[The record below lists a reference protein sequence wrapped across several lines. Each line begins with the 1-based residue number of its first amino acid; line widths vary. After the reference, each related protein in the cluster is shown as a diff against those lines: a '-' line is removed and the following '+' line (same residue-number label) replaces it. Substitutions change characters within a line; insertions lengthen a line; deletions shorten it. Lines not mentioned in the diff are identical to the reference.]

1 MRGGSTG
8 TINDQYHFSQTYK
21 LATDSQRNVYGLS
34 KVGRGT
40 LDIAGNQKTYYGSS
54 YDYEYDVT
62 LFSLACNGS
71 YRWSKV
77 FGGDG
82 NEFIPSVC
90 VDSQDNVYTG
100 IRFGGCGL
108 PDNQAY
114 PARIDNDWV
123 LDSYNDCRLL
133 ALCKFDTQG
142 QLLWRRQPDAVG
154 VTFSSVFTYQ
164 GSKGMV
170 IDENNVIH
178 WLVQLVPGTY
188 CNGALTAT
196 KSPSNHYVLKYDTQG
211 NFLGAV
217 DLDLQFFTGTGTDLL
232 FYRNPGNGNYVVHFS
247 IDQSNQFIKATLNG
261 TVLPYT
267 FYLLGFNAQGQVVY
281 NQSNHRTLGQKFLI
295 SGVDFDPQN
304 NIYLS
309 GISAANNSADMFL
322 TFGSTSSIYSPHFVM
337 KLNPTADNIIWSS
350 RSQNNITSIQYPC
363 TIKYSNNQVIVATS
377 AGYNPVTPTPSLIS
391 WDNQNIPNSTGS
403 SNNDPF
409 LAWFDANT
417 GACTKLDRLASPVF
431 NQDYARA
438 ITLDNNNDIL
448 LGGQFSTSL
457 NLANNTSLQGSGLSQ
472 PFFVVKYASEACA
485 PLANETFQTNNSPKL
500 YPNPTQGLFY
510 VETDQPLSYT
520 ICALS
525 GSVLLTGQLNPQQP
539 IDATQLPQGCY
550 LVNLTDQNQQRTTL
564 KLVVK

>member
-1 MRGGSTG
+1 
-8 TINDQYHFSQTYK
+8 
-21 LATDSQRNVYGLS
+21 
-34 KVGRGT
+34 
-40 LDIAGNQKTYYGSS
+40 
-54 YDYEYDVT
+54 
-62 LFSLACNGS
+62 
-71 YRWSKV
+71 
-77 FGGDG
+77 
-82 NEFIPSVC
+82 
-90 VDSQDNVYTG
+90 
-100 IRFGGCGL
+100 
-108 PDNQAY
+108 
-114 PARIDNDWV
+114 
-123 LDSYNDCRLL
+123 
-133 ALCKFDTQG
+133 
-142 QLLWRRQPDAVG
+142 
-154 VTFSSVFTYQ
+154 
-164 GSKGMV
+164 
-170 IDENNVIH
+170 
-178 WLVQLVPGTY
+178 VPGTF